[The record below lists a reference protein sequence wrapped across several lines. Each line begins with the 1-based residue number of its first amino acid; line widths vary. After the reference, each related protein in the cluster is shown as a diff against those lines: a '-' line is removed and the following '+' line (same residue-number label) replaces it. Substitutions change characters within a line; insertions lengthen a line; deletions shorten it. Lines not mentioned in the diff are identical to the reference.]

1 MGVMDKFKNFIGV
14 PDDEFYDEEDD
25 FEFIGNNAG
34 GRSDDYED
42 PRARGAGMPDLND
55 IPTKKNKVVN
65 IAATTQLQVVLSRV

>member
-34 GRSDDYED
+34 R
-42 PRARGAGMPDLND
+42 PQRRL
-55 IPTKKNKVVN
+55 
-65 IAATTQLQVVLSRV
+65 